1 MYLRH
6 FSLREAPFSIT
17 PDPVFFYPHEGIQAA
32 LNTLLVALR
41 SGEGFLKIVGE
52 VGCGKT
58 VLCRQLLKV
67 LQEESVTAY
76 IPNPDMGPDDLLMA
90 LAHELR
96 VELAGPLSRHQVLNA
111 LRDCLLQHAEAGRR
125 VVVCID
131 EAQAIPLRTIES
143 LRLLSNLETE
153 KQKLLQLVLLGQPEL
168 DQRLSRPEIRQLLQR
183 ITFSEYLGPLSVHSV
198 PAYLEHRLATAA
210 IDELTDIKVF
220 DAGAAKALSQYSG
233 GVPRLVNVLA
243 NKSLM
248 LVYGENGR
256 RVSKR
261 HVRLAAS
268 DTPGVHRP
276 ISWLSRFSLGA
287 AGKASSPETTRDLA
301 KERVRDAKKD
311 SAWSDTLPL
320 QDTADELSGK
330 AL

>member
-17 PDPVFFYPHEGIQAA
+17 PDPAFFFPHDGAQAA

-58 VLCRQLLKV
+58 VLCRQLLKT
-67 LQEESVTAY
+67 LQAECVTAY
-76 IPNPDMGPDDLLMA
+76 IPNPDMGPDDLLLA
-90 LAHELR
+90 LALELN
-96 VELAGPLSRHQVLNA
+96 VELTAPHSRYQMLGA

-131 EAQAIPLRTIES
+131 EAQAIPLRTVES

-168 DQRLSRPEIRQLLQR
+168 DERLARPEIRQLLQR
-183 ITFSEYLGPLSVHSV
+183 ITFSEHLGPMAARSV
-198 PAYLEHRLATAA
+198 PAYLQHRLATAA
-210 IDELTDIKVF
+210 LDELTDVKLF
-220 DAGAAKALSQYSG
+220 DAAAARALGRYSG

-243 NKSLM
+243 HKSLM
-248 LVYGENGR
+248 LVYGENGH
-256 RVSKR
+256 RVKTR
-261 HVRLAAS
+261 HVRMAAA
-268 DTPGVHRP
+268 DTPGVQAP
-276 ISWLSRFSLGA
+276 PSWWQRLRARWSWRS
-287 AGKASSPETTRDLA
+287 AGKLPARDNS
-301 KERVRDAKKD
+301 RDT
-311 SAWSDTLPL
+311 AW
-320 QDTADELSGK
+320 QDTQPLYDFEAGQTEGRV
-330 AL
+330 